1 MAKLKKFR
9 LKKKYRRL
17 LFRLFILI
25 VGIFLLCKGIST
37 YKYHR
42 TNEYKLLQIGYTLKE
57 ANQIESKLSDKEVKE
72 LIAEESKDED
82 VLELVYEKYFMDKN
96 YEAYKDFY
104 HKNKDESW
112 KDIVAL
118 VNVGAYREHYKDMKE
133 TDTSKGILMLVNKY
147 NALSPDYTPK
157 SIKTFSSTYSYGE
170 VKADEECYN
179 AFIKMADAAK
189 KDGITLI
196 LTSGYRSNQRQEEI
210 YMEMRNTNGKI
221 YADSYAA
228 RPGSSEHE
236 TGLALD
242 IFTYSATTENFEKT
256 DTYKWLIKNS
266 YKYGFIRRYE
276 EGKAAI
282 TGYKPESWHFRY
294 LGVDMAKKVY
304 EEGITYDEYYAFY
317 LDK

>member
-1 MAKLKKFR
+1 MVKKKKFR
-9 LKKKYRRL
+9 LKKPVKRA
-17 LFRLFILI
+17 LFYIFVIIISFIL
-25 VGIFLLCKGIST
+25 LYKGIST
-37 YKYHR
+37 YRYHR

-57 ANQIESKLSDKEVKE
+57 ANQIESKLKPSEVKE
-72 LIAEESKDED
+72 LIEEESKDED
-82 VLELVYEKYFMDKN
+82 VLALVYEKYFMDKN

-112 KDIVAL
+112 SDIVAL
-118 VNVGAYREHYKDMKE
+118 VNVGAYREHYKDMEE
-133 TDTSKGILMLVNKY
+133 TDTSKGKLMIVNKY
-147 NALSPDYTPK
+147 NSLSPDYKPE

-170 VKADEECYN
+170 VKAEEECYN

-196 LTSGYRSNQRQEEI
+196 LTSGYRSNARQEEI

-276 EGKAAI
+276 EGKASI

-294 LGVDMAKKVY
+294 LGEDIATKVH